1 MFSRAIKPCAFAA
14 VVLLCLT
21 GALPSCSDTTDDPEP
36 SPAREQTLRE
46 YASLMY
52 TCAEDLVYG
61 LDNLFQANWYAKASG
76 DPALQQEI
84 RRKYFSV
91 AELDYDEAP
100 GRSG

>member
-1 MFSRAIKPCAFAA
+1 MFSRAIRPCAFAA

-36 SPAREQTLRE
+36 SPAREQTLSE

-84 RRKYFSV
+84 RRKYF
-91 AELDYDEAP
+91 
-100 GRSG
+100 